1 MNKYIEKIAE
11 SKDETHTRAL
21 LRGTRALGRGWGESI
36 LGGISG
42 ASIGG
47 ALGKIRGGGAGAAA
61 GGVLGGMVGGT
72 LGAVHGTGRSV
83 QNQAAEM
90 KKQASTRLSRYVDEM
105 GLPGSG
111 RNGEAYLGSAALNK
125 AFTGESP
132 TGQVLSG
139 GITKTPIHSL
149 FSGREIGEK
158 ISPNTATRSSYD
170 ALARQ
175 PAMADRLATLKARD
189 PSAGPVRSIK
199 PNIPGAK
206 PTVGNLPKAAPQ
218 GILSKALSMAK
229 RHPLA
234 AGLAGATA
242 LGGLAYAAGNRS
254 GQQSAQPQ
262 GMYYQ

>member
-11 SKDETHTRAL
+11 DKDETHTRAL

-36 LGGISG
+36 LGTVSG

-125 AFTGESP
+125 AYTGASP
-132 TGQVLSG
+132 TAQVLSG
-139 GITKTPIHSL
+139 GTMSQPTRGL
-149 FSGREIGEK
+149 FTGRVNG
-158 ISPNTATRSSYD
+158 SVTVPNTATRSTGD
-170 ALARQ
+170 ILARR
-175 PAMADRLATLKARD
+175 PSLADRLAAKRSGTFM
-189 PSAGPVRSIK
+189 PGTGPRVK

-206 PTVGNLPKAAPQ
+206 PPVGNLPKAAPQ